1 MNNLHRDEHKA
12 KLDQHLA
19 QKQKLESLRG
29 PGSYYLAQKSEGKDI
44 AF

>member
-1 MNNLHRDEHKA
+1 MYIWRNSDQKA
-12 KLDQHLA
+12 KLDKHLA
-19 QKQKLESLRG
+19 QKLKLESLRG